1 MDKEI
6 RFIDSRYNTLFTI
19 PDGGKITITYSDGEK
34 AERECKYIDDY
45 HAYIG
50 NRCFHIC
57 EFAELMERNG
67 NKYEPMDRK
76 YLDPKFAEQNYGSTE
91 KAMHGLKQACGI
103 GKKKHEPER

>member
-19 PDGGKITITYSDGEK
+19 PDGGKITITYSNGEK
-34 AERECKYIDDY
+34 AERECKYIDAY

-57 EFAELMERNG
+57 EFAEVMERNG
-67 NKYEPMDRK
+67 NKYEPTDRK
-76 YLDPKFAEQNYGSTE
+76 YLDYGFAEKN
-91 KAMHGLKQACGI
+91 MH
-103 GKKKHEPER
+103 GKKKHKPER

>member
-1 MDKEI
+1 MSDKEI

-19 PDGGKITITYSDGEK
+19 PDGRKITITYSDGEK

-67 NKYEPMDRK
+67 NKYEPTDRK
-76 YLDPKFAEQNYGSTE
+76 SLDYGCTE
-91 KAMHGLKQACGI
+91 KTMHGLKQACGI

>member
-1 MDKEI
+1 MSDKEI

-76 YLDPKFAEQNYGSTE
+76 KYPPKISVEE
-91 KAMHGLKQACGI
+91 
-103 GKKKHEPER
+103 